1 MAPAATAFTQAASI
15 TTPKDFEL
23 KVDIMTLPG
32 ANGGVYIDT
41 ENQGQGFPLK
51 GFEVQVNI
59 TYVKD
64 PRKTGSLCQVK
75 DNGDEVAKDNQC
87 SLNTSSPRETP
98 LRSKWTTNRWCSG
111 PSPRTGQGP
120 GIFRPAAS
128 AQARSRCR
136 AMTPGSTV
144 YYKNIRIKILE

>member
-51 GFEVQVNI
+51 GFEVQVNN

-64 PRKTGSLCQVK
+64 PRKTGSLYQ
-75 DNGDEVAKDNQC
+75 
-87 SLNTSSPRETP
+87 
-98 LRSKWTTNRWCSG
+98 
-111 PSPRTGQGP
+111 
-120 GIFRPAAS
+120 
-128 AQARSRCR
+128 
-136 AMTPGSTV
+136 
-144 YYKNIRIKILE
+144 